1 MNQKQDMKIEIQL
14 IWTYPYQLKNA
25 IGLGTGGQETTT
37 IILVPIATDE
47 EDKKNI
53 FNPLTSH
60 LASIFDASITI
71 ITDPPQLDN
80 FRMLFNEQ
88 RNQLN
93 SDKLL
98 HFLAMT
104 IIKNDTR
111 SCDLK
116 NTIILGICNFDAY
129 SSGLNFVFGQ
139 ASLAGEGVAAIY
151 LPRLRQE
158 FDGLGADTSIFIE
171 RVLKEATHEVGHA
184 FGLDHCPKR
193 SCVMHFSNSL
203 ADTDRKAKDFCN
215 ICRNKMHQKQVDLY
229 FDKYQLDCF

>member
-1 MNQKQDMKIEIQL
+1 L
-14 IWTYPYQLKNA
+14 TTA
-25 IGLGTGGQETTT
+25 IA
-37 IILVPIATDE
+37 LVPIAIDE
-47 EDKKNI
+47 KDKKNI
-53 FNPLTSH
+53 FDPLTSH

-71 ITDPPQLDN
+71 LTDLPRLDS
-80 FRMLFNEQ
+80 FRVLFSDQ

-98 HFLAMT
+98 HWLATT
-104 IIKNDTR
+104 IIKD
-111 SCDLK
+111 SAGSYELK

-139 ASLAGEGVAAIY
+139 ASLTGSVAVIY

-158 FDGLGADTSIFIE
+158 FYGLGADTSIFIE

-184 FGLDHCPKR
+184 FGLGHCPKQ

-203 ADTDRKAKDFCN
+203 VDTDRKAKDFC
-215 ICRNKMHQKQVDLY
+215 IVCSNKLHQK
-229 FDKYQLDCF
+229 